1 MTSERLWSLAMAIAS
16 VRPAALAG
24 QFYPSNARVLRMQIT
39 EMLAAALPPEHLTAP
54 KAIIVPHAG
63 YIYSGAVAANAY
75 RSLGAVREQIR
86 RVVVLGPAHRAPVRG
101 FVLPA
106 AQAFSTPLGEVPLSR
121 LDWLMLQTRNDVYVD
136 DQPHALEHC
145 IEVQLP
151 FLQTLLGSFSL
162 VPILVGEASDEAVA
176 ELLEALWGG
185 PETLIVISSDLSH
198 YLPYR
203 QAQWIDRSTVDQVL
217 ELRPGISHQQACGAT
232 PVNGLLLAARRRLLK
247 PQLLDLRNSGDTA
260 GDRSRVVGYASLVFS
275 EPEAA
280 THARH

>member
-24 QFYPSNARVLRMQIT
+24 QFYPSNERVLRMQIT

-75 RSLGAVREQIR
+75 RSLSAVREQIR

>member
-1 MTSERLWSLAMAIAS
+1 MAIAS

-24 QFYPSNARVLRMQIT
+24 QFYPSNERVLRMQIT
-39 EMLAAALPPEHLTAP
+39 EMLAAALPPEQVAPP

-63 YIYSGAVAANAY
+63 YLYSGVVAANAY
-75 RSLGAVREQIR
+75 RTLAGLREQIR
-86 RVVVLGPAHRAPVRG
+86 RVIVLGPAHRASFRG
-101 FVLPA
+101 FIVPA
-106 AQAFSTPLGEVPLSR
+106 AEAFSTPLGEVPLSR
-121 LDWLMLQTRNDVYVD
+121 IDWLMLQARDDVCID

-151 FLQTLLGSFSL
+151 FLQTMLGSFSL
-162 VPILVGEASDEAVA
+162 VPILVGEAADESVA

-203 QAQWIDRSTVDQVL
+203 QAQWIDRSTVNQVL
-217 ELRPGISHQQACGAT
+217 ELRPGITHQQACGAT
-232 PVNGLLLAARRRLLK
+232 PVNGLLMAAQRRLLK
-247 PQLLDLRNSGDTA
+247 PRLLDLRNSGDTA

-275 EPEAA
+275 EPEATA
-280 THARH
+280 HARH

>member
-1 MTSERLWSLAMAIAS
+1 MAIAS

-24 QFYPSNARVLRMQIT
+24 QFYPREERVLRMQIT
-39 EMLAAALPPEHLTAP
+39 EMLAAALPLEHAITP

-63 YIYSGAVAANAY
+63 YIYSGGVAAYAY
-75 RSLGAVREQIR
+75 RTLAAVRKQVR
-86 RVVVLGPAHRAPVRG
+86 RVVVLGPAHRAAVRG

-121 LDWLMLQTRNDVYVD
+121 IDWLMLQARSDMYVD

-151 FLQTLLGSFSL
+151 FLQAMLGSFSM
-162 VPILVGEASDEAVA
+162 VPILVGDTSDDSVA
-176 ELLEALWGG
+176 EVLEALWGG

-203 QAQWIDRSTVDQVL
+203 QAQWTDRSTVDQVL

-232 PVNGLLLAARRRLLK
+232 PVNGLLLAAQRRLLK

-275 EPEAA
+275 EPEAT

>member
-24 QFYPSNARVLRMQIT
+24 QFYPSNERVLRMQIT

-75 RSLGAVREQIR
+75 RSLSAVREQIR

-203 QAQWIDRSTVDQVL
+203 QAQWIDRSTVNQVL